1 MAGWRQR
8 GTELWCELA
17 HDLPRSLA
25 PSYHCVLSDTNEHV
39 LWGRSTVIGRQFV
52 AAAKITYGIDVYR
65 YRRYG
70 RVRARVSRVVVYR
83 TPTGPLRSVAGY
95 GF

>member
-1 MAGWRQR
+1 MKSNSLVLGYGGWYDMIPRWSTMAGWRQR
-8 GTELWCELA
+8 GTELWCERA

-25 PSYHCVLSDTNEHV
+25 PSYHCVLRDTKEHV

-65 YRRYG
+65 YLPP
-70 RVRARVSRVVVYR
+70 VR
-83 TPTGPLRSVAGY
+83 
-95 GF
+95 